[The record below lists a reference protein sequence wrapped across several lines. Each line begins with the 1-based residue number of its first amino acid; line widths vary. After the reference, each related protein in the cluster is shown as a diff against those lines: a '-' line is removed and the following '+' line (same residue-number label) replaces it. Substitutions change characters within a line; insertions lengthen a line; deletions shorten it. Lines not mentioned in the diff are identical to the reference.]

1 MNPKRSINPSIV
13 IAEALIVTAA
23 IIGLFLVYHTQV
35 TGWETRSAQQDAQQQ
50 LTQQWQQ
57 PAQTNGNEVRPADNN
72 PIEGDAVGLIRIPK
86 LGDSWQYAFFKG
98 TDQQT
103 LAKGPG
109 MYPYETDT
117 ADKTVKNLGLAAHR
131 DGWDAPFSDLDK
143 LEPCDEINIEYRTKT
158 VHYRV
163 LPTETDP
170 QKRDAQLDQYTCF
183 NDSPTAYR
191 NIMKNAPYSTLSG
204 QYVTD
209 PTDVNVVKPLPGNPD
224 TKAEPDELPGLNL
237 LTLTTCHP
245 HWENRQRLI
254 IHAVAVDQT
263 YKEN

>member
-1 MNPKRSINPSIV
+1 MKPERKVNPAIV
-13 IAEALIVTAA
+13 IAEALIATAA
-23 IIGLFLVYHTQV
+23 IVGLFLLYHTQV
-35 TGWETRSAQQDAQQQ
+35 TGWETQNAQQNAQQQ
-50 LTQQWQQ
+50 LTQQWHQ
-57 PAQTNGNEVRPADNN
+57 PAPINNDEGRPADSN

-86 LGDSWQYAFFKG
+86 LGHDWQYAFFKG
-98 TDQQT
+98 IDQKT

-117 ADKTVKNLGLAAHR
+117 ADNTVKNLGLAGHR

-143 LEPCDEINIEYRTKT
+143 LVPCDEINVEYRTKT

-163 LPTETDP
+163 LPTETEP
-170 QKRDAQLDQYTCF
+170 QKRKAQLNEYPCF
-183 NDSPTAYR
+183 NDSHIAYS
-191 NIMKNAPYSTLSG
+191 NLTENAPYNTLSG
-204 QYVTD
+204 QYITD

-224 TKAEPDELPGLNL
+224 THAEPDELPGLNL

-263 YKEN
+263 YKDQ